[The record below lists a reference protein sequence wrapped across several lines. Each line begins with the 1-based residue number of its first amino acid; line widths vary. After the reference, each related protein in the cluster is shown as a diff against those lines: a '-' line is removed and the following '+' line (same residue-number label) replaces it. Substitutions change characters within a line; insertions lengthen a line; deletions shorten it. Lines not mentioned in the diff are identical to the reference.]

1 MKTLLYFVKKQKGL
15 VILSMILAT
24 INQVFSMLDP
34 WVGRNILDKYLVK
47 YSEYNQH
54 DFLMGVGTW
63 LLIGVGVAMVSR
75 IAKNLQDYFLNVAI
89 QKSGTEIFME
99 GVKHTL
105 DLPYAM
111 FEDTRSGETLNILQK
126 VRTDTEKILQ
136 LGIGLLYTSVVGV
149 VFVFVVSINIHWF
162 ITVMFALSMA
172 IVAVS
177 SSLLSRK
184 VKSIQK
190 NIVIETSQL
199 AGTTTESL
207 RNIELIK
214 SLGLV
219 NQEIKRI
226 GRNTISILGLEL
238 RKVKRIRTLE
248 FTQGTIVNFM
258 RNIIL
263 LFLSWMVFKARISPG
278 MYIQFL
284 FYTFFIFNP
293 LQQLGAFIQA
303 HREVEVSLGKYDE
316 LMTKP
321 VEQDAPNAIE
331 LTSLESIE
339 FKNVSF
345 QHNSA
350 SRKALENINV
360 SLAKGSTT
368 AFVGPSGSGK
378 STLVKLL
385 IGLYQP
391 VEGQILYNNINY
403 DQVAKESLR
412 KQLGVVA
419 QESQLFS
426 GTIKD
431 NLHYVA
437 PQATDDE
444 LIEVL
449 QKSAAH
455 TLMQRAEKG
464 LNTQIGEG
472 GIKVSGGEKQRI
484 SIARA
489 LLRKPNLMV
498 FDEATSALDSIT
510 EAEITE
516 TIKELSQKTNSIN
529 VLVAHRL
536 GTIMHA
542 DNIYV
547 LEKGQIIEQG
557 THLELVDKKGLYY
570 AMWRQQIG
578 ENRA

>member
-89 QKSGTEIFME
+89 QKSGAEIFME

-303 HREVEVSLGKYDE
+303 YREAEVSLGKYDE

>member
-89 QKSGTEIFME
+89 QKSGAEIFME

-263 LFLSWMVFKARISPG
+263 LFLSWMVFTARISPG

-303 HREVEVSLGKYDE
+303 YREAEVSLGKYDE

>member
-89 QKSGTEIFME
+89 QKSGAEIFME

-303 HREVEVSLGKYDE
+303 YREAEVSLGKYDE

-542 DNIYV
+542 DNNYV

>member
-303 HREVEVSLGKYDE
+303 YREAEVSLCKYDE

-321 VEQDAPNAIE
+321 VEQDAQNAIE

-472 GIKVSGGEKQRI
+472 GIKVSGGEKQSI

>member
-89 QKSGTEIFME
+89 QKSGAEIFME

-303 HREVEVSLGKYDE
+303 YREAEVSLGKYDE

-570 AMWRQQIG
+570 AMWLQQIG

>member
-47 YSEYNQH
+47 YSEYSQH

-89 QKSGTEIFME
+89 QKSGADIFME

-162 ITVMFALSMA
+162 ITVMFALAMA

-184 VKSIQK
+184 VKVIQK

-258 RNIIL
+258 RNVIL
-263 LFLSWMVFKARISPG
+263 LFLSWMVFTARISPG

-293 LQQLGAFIQA
+293 LQQLGTFIQA
-303 HREVEVSLGKYDE
+303 YREAEVSLGKYAE

-321 VEQDAPNAIE
+321 VEQDAPNSVE
-331 LTSLESIE
+331 LSSLESIE

-391 VEGQILYNNINY
+391 VEGQILYNNTNY

-437 PQATDDE
+437 PQATDEE

-455 TLMQRAEKG
+455 TLMERAEKG

-516 TIKELSQKTNSIN
+516 TIKDLSQKTNSIN

-547 LEKGQIIEQG
+547 LEKGHIVEQG
-557 THLELVDKKGLYY
+557 THTELVDKKGLYY

>member
-89 QKSGTEIFME
+89 QKSGAEIFME

-214 SLGLV
+214 SLCLV
-219 NQEIKRI
+219 NQEIKLI

-303 HREVEVSLGKYDE
+303 YREAEVSLGKYDE

>member
-89 QKSGTEIFME
+89 QKSGAEIFME

-219 NQEIKRI
+219 NQEIKLI

-263 LFLSWMVFKARISPG
+263 LFLSLMVFKARISPG

-303 HREVEVSLGKYDE
+303 YREAEVSLGKYDE